1 MEEII
6 KVLMKRGIWKRVLKD
21 GGKKVIKDSIINAG
35 YNACYTKKA
44 EIINKASTEIA
55 NNIEGI
61 KDIPNEMM
69 MEMKRQSSHENTRQP
84 FSEYD
89 YFGSYYK
96 AEGNRY
102 NPTPTVNLAEYQARK
117 EEINRR
123 LRGF

>member
-6 KVLMKRGIWKRVLKD
+6 KVLMKRGIWKKVLKD

-35 YNACYTKKA
+35 YNAYYTKKA
-44 EIINKASTEIA
+44 EIINKTANEIA

-61 KDIPNEMM
+61 KDIPNEMIT
-69 MEMKRQSSHENTRQP
+69 EMKRQTSHENTRQP
-84 FSEYD
+84 FTDYD

-96 AEGNRY
+96 ANDIRY
-102 NPTPTVNLAEYQARK
+102 TPTPTPNLAEYQARK